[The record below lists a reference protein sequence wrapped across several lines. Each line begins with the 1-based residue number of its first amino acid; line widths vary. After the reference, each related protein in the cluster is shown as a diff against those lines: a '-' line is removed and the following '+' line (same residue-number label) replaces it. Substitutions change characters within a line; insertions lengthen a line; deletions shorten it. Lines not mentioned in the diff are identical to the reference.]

1 MLDRK
6 LEEMGDCGEED
17 TTAVTEAATDN
28 RMAVESAQP
37 SPEVLQKEKLI
48 RLLKKEVLP
57 DVRSRLCVIFSF
69 NCKTTTCLR
78 SLKPGISLKTVCLN
92 FACIA

>member
-48 RLLKKEVLP
+48 RLLKKEVLHLSGGGP
-57 DVRSRLCVIFSF
+57 
-69 NCKTTTCLR
+69 
-78 SLKPGISLKTVCLN
+78 
-92 FACIA
+92 CIHNPLTSHVLTKK

>member
-1 MLDRK
+1 MTLDRK

-17 TTAVTEAATDN
+17 TTAATEEATEN

-48 RLLKKEVLP
+48 RLLKKEVLHL
-57 DVRSRLCVIFSF
+57 RLSGRPCINNPHTSTAL
-69 NCKTTTCLR
+69 NCLTH
-78 SLKPGISLKTVCLN
+78 
-92 FACIA
+92 

>member
-1 MLDRK
+1 MTLDRK

-17 TTAVTEAATDN
+17 TTAVTEEATEN

-48 RLLKKEVLP
+48 RLLKKEVLHFGT
-57 DVRSRLCVIFSF
+57 LH
-69 NCKTTTCLR
+69 K
-78 SLKPGISLKTVCLN
+78 
-92 FACIA
+92 